1 MVLFISCDQG
11 GELLYRMIQQVEQ
24 LLVLLNKVNF
34 QDDRKKQQIQI
45 VLKELSTDYL
55 PMHLRKYA
63 SQPVSFVNQYLLG
76 LW

>member
-1 MVLFISCDQG
+1 
-11 GELLYRMIQQVEQ
+11 MIQQVEQ

-45 VLKELSTDYL
+45 VLKELTSDYL

-63 SQPVSFVNQYLLG
+63 CQSILSLSINLMPVNQPYACQLIQ
-76 LW
+76 